1 MWEGHAGARIVENGS
16 EGHHPQGGTAM
27 TDELGQTGTQRDH
40 GGVRRLQR
48 RIDGRLIAG
57 VAGGFADYTTLP
69 AWVVRVAFV
78 VLAFMGGA
86 GILLYIAGWLL
97 MPAEGEQESIAQGI
111 SHRSLAGP
119 AWAGALLLF
128 IGAALLANHA
138 FFVAP
143 AIIWGLGFIGLG
155 IYLFFR
161 ADQANRDTTPGPGTW
176 APGASSVAPVAPAS
190 PATVEPATAPPAPP
204 APPAWSP
211 TAETTPLLVDVP
223 PMQGP
228 PAPVRTRPRRERS
241 TFGWFVLGVALAAVG
256 ILGFF
261 DQIGAVSPRPVIYAA
276 LALMIVGAGLLLSAW
291 IGRARWLIAVCLLLV
306 PITAALSP
314 VHVPI
319 EGGFGDRFYS
329 PASSADLTTPYR
341 LIAGQMTIDLRSLA
355 AESPAPTV
363 TASVVAGR
371 LRVFVPDNA
380 TIALSG
386 HISAGVATVFG
397 RSISGRNLDLQ
408 QLEPVSASAPDVML
422 RLDVTYGNVAIVHSS
437 DVNTSIFPA
446 PSPPPAP

>member
-1 MWEGHAGARIVENGS
+1 MA
-16 EGHHPQGGTAM
+16 
-27 TDELGQTGTQRDH
+27 DEWGQTGTQRDH

-48 RIDGRLIAG
+48 RVDGRLIAG
-57 VAGGFADYTTLP
+57 VAGGFADYTSLP
-69 AWVVRVAFV
+69 VWVVRVAFV
-78 VLAFMGGA
+78 VLALMGGA
-86 GILLYIAGWLL
+86 GLLLYVAGWLL
-97 MPAEGEQESIAQGI
+97 MPAEGEPESIAQGI

-143 AIIWGLGFIGLG
+143 AVIWGLGFIGLG

-161 ADQANRDTTPGPGTW
+161 ADQANRDTTPGPGSW
-176 APGASSVAPVAPAS
+176 ASGPPPASTAVPPAAPAS
-190 PATVEPATAPPAPP
+190 SLVEPGIAQEEPTATAVTAVTAPPRVELPP
-204 APPAWSP
+204 AQPGR
-211 TAETTPLLVDVP
+211 TA
-223 PMQGP
+223 
-228 PAPVRTRPRRERS
+228 ARTRPPRERS
-241 TFGWFVLGVALAAVG
+241 LLGWFVLGVALAALG

-261 DQIGAVSPRPVIYAA
+261 DEIGAVSPRPVTYAA
-276 LALMIVGAGLLLSAW
+276 LALTIVGAGLLLGAW

-319 EGGFGDRFYS
+319 EGGFGDRYYA
-329 PASSADLTTPYR
+329 PASSAGLTPPYR
-341 LIAGQMTIDLRSLA
+341 LIAGQMTVDLRSLS

-371 LRVFVPDNA
+371 LRVFVPDDA

-386 HISAGVATVFG
+386 HVAAGVATVFG
-397 RSISGRNLDLQ
+397 NSISGRNLDLR
-408 QLEPVSASAPDVML
+408 QLEPVSSSLPDVVL
-422 RLDVTYGNVAIVHSS
+422 RLDVTYGNVVVERASS
-437 DVNTSIFPA
+437 VARNGVVPA
-446 PSPPPAP
+446 PSPPAIP